1 MVPCTRRH
9 QAGHHRQEEKR
20 ITAYDQYQYFVG
32 EVGISRH
39 EYLYELRFWE
49 MMLIA
54 RGYERRKR
62 DMWSAVRW
70 QTFNLMWCS
79 MADIKKAGIMRPS
92 DLLSFPWERDDED
105 DDGFG
110 GGNMPTA
117 EDVKRMQEEMRRW
130 NEEHGQSDK

>member
-1 MVPCTRRH
+1 M
-9 QAGHHRQEEKR
+9 
-20 ITAYDQYQYFVG
+20 
-32 EVGISRH
+32 GISRH

-49 MMLIA
+49 LMLIA

-92 DLLSFPWERDDED
+92 DLLSFPWEHDDED
-105 DDGFG
+105 EGYG

-130 NEEHGQSDK
+130 NEEHGQGDK

>member
-1 MVPCTRRH
+1 M
-9 QAGHHRQEEKR
+9 
-20 ITAYDQYQYFVG
+20 
-32 EVGISRH
+32 GISRH

-49 MMLIA
+49 MMLIS

-105 DDGFG
+105 DDGYG

-130 NEEHGQSDK
+130 NEEHENSDK